1 MRIHGLLKHGIR
13 VFFVSD
19 VKIYGLFNFSE
30 FDKTAW
36 INERDGL
43 YCDLLTGT
51 LMEAAGVNI
60 PAYGYMWL
68 KKVR

>member
-1 MRIHGLLKHGIR
+1 MKL
-13 VFFVSD
+13 
-19 VKIYGLFNFSE
+19 
-30 FDKTAW
+30 

>member
-1 MRIHGLLKHGIR
+1 MMAIR
-13 VFFVSD
+13 YMAYLTL
-19 VKIYGLFNFSE
+19 VK